1 MRNQPAISE
10 EEQEI
15 LERKHVLVLG
25 CGGLG
30 GTVMEH
36 LVRLGVGEITAVD
49 GDRLE
54 ASNLNRQILSTVEN
68 LGAYKTEAA
77 RIRAYSIN
85 PDLRFH
91 SVTEFF
97 NRHNA
102 DTLLEGVDLVVDGL
116 DNDGDRLLL
125 EQFCERKNVP
135 IVHGAVSGWLVQVG
149 VVMPGSGMLTALY
162 GNRKSGGDSSC
173 LSVTV
178 GFCAAVQCAEAVK
191 LLCGRPCDLEGKL
204 LTADLERMVLE
215 LLDFR

>member
-10 EEQEI
+10 EEQGI

-36 LVRLGVGEITAVD
+36 LVRLGVGKVTAVD

-54 ASNLNRQILSTVEN
+54 ESNRNRQILSTAEN
-68 LGAYKTEAA
+68 LGTYKAEAA
-77 RIRAYSIN
+77 RIRACSIN